1 MLYTIIYKNLKKPV
15 HKQTTKS
22 MRNNYS
28 IEKLFFN
35 RNLVNVP
42 KTTVVVN
49 GVERVPEVSE
59 EDMKSQERFKIP
71 MAISVELMRFGRI
84 LSPLAFYGI
93 SQLMPGEQ
101 IALAS
106 NIKKYFTELY
116 CDANYH
122 TLFGDFPYTVLGM
135 TESEM
140 LIHQIMHYWGAFLGF
155 EYWPNSTEGNDSE
168 SKKQDVKSIIS
179 CCCKEKYDVIDAGSA
194 DDLADALVPLITSQQ
209 SLTQRDK
216 DDIKS
221 FYTEINTLTLSPNKK
236 LQMKNLEIPFKE
248 TLCIVAATCLD
259 SQVIR
264 DINDVLRVAIFMSG
278 GDILLSAIPK
288 FKDLGWKKVT
298 LSKEDKKPWTF
309 KNFSNPQARQLMTS
323 IDEIVKT
330 KHNAISDAKKYAM
343 RWIRLGEKLH
353 PMSAKNQKKYPN
365 AYKLFDAL
373 RNHAKEISTFGSRL
387 EMAKSF
393 KDLDTIL
400 DLLKQRPGE
409 FARQL
414 DWLVRTFSENIGK
427 ILTVFAEDVVK
438 NISTKLLYELVDHF
452 NVRKKDQEMRFVFIK
467 GARKPVELPL
477 LEALDN
483 EVVDLIIAVIVNELV
498 SRMSKKE
505 DLTGVSVVLDDTLKN
520 IMLPKNMRSVNDG
533 VKQVARGTKSPLPIG
548 ANLLRFFLFWKD
560 EYGHEDL
567 DLTAYFYDSE
577 FTYKSQIS
585 WDGNYKLFDYKRR
598 QFAQF
603 SGDVRHKIGNCAEYV
618 DVDINIAVEND
629 ARYLVAVAKDFNANS
644 FRTGF
649 GGVMA
654 RNRWGT
660 AGETTWAP
668 ATVENGFKICSTT
681 QNVVLCIIDL
691 KERQLIYVDEDIN
704 GRPMGF
710 ANAGPD
716 FLTSL
721 LKRYVNNNDFFN
733 ALTLLETYFNA
744 CGATVEVATSSKTKE
759 IKNNIELDI
768 KKMETGENPDI
779 QKIKEYKRTNRVI
792 TFDEIVDD
800 YSKLLGYMF

>member
-1 MLYTIIYKNLKKPV
+1 MSI
-15 HKQTTKS
+15 
-22 MRNNYS
+22 RNNYS
-28 IEKLFFN
+28 IEKMFFN
-35 RNLVNVP
+35 RNLVYVP

-59 EDMKSQERFKIP
+59 EDMKTQGRFKIP
-71 MAISVELMRFGRI
+71 MAISVELMRFGKI

-93 SQLMPGEQ
+93 SQLVPGEQ

-116 CDANYH
+116 CDDNYS
-122 TLFGDFPYTVLGM
+122 TLFGDFPNTVLKM
-135 TESEM
+135 SEAEM
-140 LIHQIMHYWGAFLGF
+140 LLHQIVHYWGASLGF
-155 EYWPNSTEGNDSE
+155 EYWPNATEGNDSE
-168 SKKQDVKSIIS
+168 SKRQDVNSIIS

-194 DDLADALVPLITSQQ
+194 DDLADALVPLLASQQ

-216 DDIKS
+216 DDIKT
-221 FYTEINTLTLSPNKK
+221 FYTEIDTLTLSPDKK

-264 DINDVLRVAIFMSG
+264 DINDALRVAIFMSG
-278 GDILLSAIPK
+278 GDISLPAMPK
-288 FKDLGWKKVT
+288 TKDLGWRKVALT
-298 LSKEDKKPWTF
+298 KEDKKPWAF
-309 KNFSNPQARQLMTS
+309 KNFSNPQARQLMSS

-330 KHNAISDAKKYAM
+330 KHNAISDAKKYTM

-414 DWLVRTFSENIGK
+414 DWLVRTFSINKDNKGK
-427 ILTVFAEDVVK
+427 ILAAFADDVVK
-438 NISTKLLYELVDHF
+438 NISTKLLYELTDHF
-452 NVRKKDQEMRFVFIK
+452 NDRKENQESRFVFIK

-477 LEALDN
+477 LAGLDE
-483 EVVDLIIAVIVNELV
+483 EVVDLINAVIVKELV

-505 DLTGVSVVLDDTLKN
+505 DLTGVSVVLDDSLKN

-533 VKQVARGTKSPLPIG
+533 VKQVARGTKTPLPTS

-560 EYGHEDL
+560 EYGDEDL
-567 DLTAYFYDSE
+567 DLTAYFYDSK
-577 FTYKSQIS
+577 FVYKSQIS
-585 WDGNYKLFDYKRR
+585 WNGGYKLFDSKHRQ

-603 SGDVRHKIGNCAEYV
+603 SGDVRHKRGNCAEYV
-618 DVDINIAVEND
+618 DVDINIAVGDD
-629 ARYLVAVAKDFNANS
+629 ARYLVAVARDFNSNS
-644 FRTGF
+644 FKSAF

-654 RNRWGT
+654 RNAWGT
-660 AGETTWAP
+660 AGETSWAP

-691 KERQLIYVDEDIN
+691 KERQLIYVDEDLN

-710 ANAGPD
+710 ANSGCD
-716 FLTSL
+716 FITSL
-721 LKRYVNNNDFFN
+721 LKRYVNNNAFFN

-744 CGATVEVATSSKTKE
+744 CGATVEVVSSSKAKAIE
-759 IKNNIELDI
+759 KNIELEV
-768 KKMETGENPDI
+768 KKMESEENPDV
-779 QKIKEYKRTNRVI
+779 QKIEEYKRTNRVI
-792 TFDEIVDD
+792 TFNEIADD
-800 YSKLLGYMF
+800 YSKLLEYMF

>member
-1 MLYTIIYKNLKKPV
+1 
-15 HKQTTKS
+15 

-28 IEKLFFN
+28 IEKMFFN

-42 KTTVVVN
+42 KTTVVAN
-49 GVERVPEVSE
+49 GVERVPEVSV
-59 EDMKSQERFKIP
+59 EDMKTQERFKIP
-71 MAISVELMRFGRI
+71 MAISVELMRFGKI

-93 SQLMPGEQ
+93 SQLVPGEQ

-106 NIKKYFTELY
+106 SIKKYFTELY
-116 CDANYH
+116 CDDNYS
-122 TLFGDFPYTVLGM
+122 TLFGDFPNTVLKM
-135 TESEM
+135 SETEM
-140 LIHQIMHYWGAFLGF
+140 LLHQIMHYWGASLGF
-155 EYWPNSTEGNDSE
+155 EYWPNATEGNDSE
-168 SKKQDVKSIIS
+168 SKRQDVKSVIS

-194 DDLADALVPLITSQQ
+194 DDLADALVPLLASQQ

-216 DDIKS
+216 DDIKT
-221 FYTEINTLTLSPNKK
+221 FYTEIDTLTLSPDKK

-264 DINDVLRVAIFMSG
+264 DINDALRVAIFMSG
-278 GDILLSAIPK
+278 GDISLPAMPK
-288 FKDLGWKKVT
+288 AKDLGWRKAALT
-298 LSKEDKKPWTF
+298 KEDKKPWIF
-309 KNFSNPQARQLMTS
+309 KNFSNPQTRQLMSS

-387 EMAKSF
+387 EMAKTF
-393 KDLDTIL
+393 KDLDVIL

-414 DWLVRTFSENIGK
+414 DWLVRTFSSNIGK
-427 ILTVFAEDVVK
+427 ILSVFADDVVK
-438 NISTKLLYELVDHF
+438 NISTKLLYELAEHF
-452 NVRKKDQEMRFVFIK
+452 NSRKEDQEMRFVFIK
-467 GARKPVELPL
+467 GARKPVDLPL
-477 LEALDN
+477 LEALDK
-483 EVVDLIIAVIVNELV
+483 ESVDFINTIIVKELV

-505 DLTGVSVVLDDTLKN
+505 DLTGVSVMLDDSLKN

-533 VKQVARGTKSPLPIG
+533 VKQVARGTKTPLPAG
-548 ANLLRFFLFWKD
+548 ADLLRFFLFWKD
-560 EYGHEDL
+560 ETGHEDL
-567 DLTAYFYDSE
+567 DLSAYFYDSK
-577 FTYKSQIS
+577 FVYKSQIS
-585 WDGNYKLFDYKRR
+585 WNGAYKLFDNKRR
-598 QFAQF
+598 QYAQF
-603 SGDVRHKIGNCAEYV
+603 SGDVRHKRGNCAEYV
-618 DVDINIAVEND
+618 DVDINVAVEND
-629 ARYLVAVAKDFNANS
+629 ARYLVAVARDFNSNS
-644 FRTGF
+644 FKTGF

-654 RNRWGT
+654 RNAWGT
-660 AGETTWAP
+660 PGEVTWAP

-710 ANAGPD
+710 ANSGSD
-716 FLTSL
+716 FITSL
-721 LKRYVNNNDFFN
+721 LKRYANNNAFFN

-744 CGATVEVATSSKTKE
+744 CGATVEVATPSKAKV
-759 IKNNIELDI
+759 IKKNIELEV
-768 KKMETGENPDI
+768 KKMESEENPDVK
-779 QKIKEYKRTNRVI
+779 KIDEYKRTNRVI
-792 TFDEIVDD
+792 TFDEIADD
-800 YSKLLGYMF
+800 YSKLLEYMF

>member
-1 MLYTIIYKNLKKPV
+1 
-15 HKQTTKS
+15 

-28 IEKLFFN
+28 IEKMFFN

-42 KTTVVVN
+42 KTTVVAN
-49 GVERVPEVSE
+49 GVERVPEVSV
-59 EDMKSQERFKIP
+59 EDMKTQERFKIP
-71 MAISVELMRFGRI
+71 MAISVELMRFGKI

-93 SQLMPGEQ
+93 SQLVPGEQ

-106 NIKKYFTELY
+106 SIKKYFTELY
-116 CDANYH
+116 CDDNYS
-122 TLFGDFPYTVLGM
+122 TLFGDFPNTVLKM
-135 TESEM
+135 SETEM
-140 LIHQIMHYWGAFLGF
+140 LLHQIMHYWGASLGF
-155 EYWPNSTEGNDSE
+155 EYWPNATEGNDSE
-168 SKKQDVKSIIS
+168 SKRQDVKSVIS

-194 DDLADALVPLITSQQ
+194 DDLADALVPLLASQQ

-216 DDIKS
+216 DDIKT
-221 FYTEINTLTLSPNKK
+221 FYTEIDTLTLSPDKK

-264 DINDVLRVAIFMSG
+264 DINDALRVAIFMSG
-278 GDILLSAIPK
+278 GDISLPAMPK
-288 FKDLGWKKVT
+288 AKDLGWRKAALT
-298 LSKEDKKPWTF
+298 KEDKKPWTF
-309 KNFSNPQARQLMTS
+309 KNFSNPQTRQLMSS
-323 IDEIVKT
+323 INEIVKT

-387 EMAKSF
+387 EMAKTF
-393 KDLDTIL
+393 KDLDVIL

-414 DWLVRTFSENIGK
+414 DWLVRTFSGNIGK
-427 ILTVFAEDVVK
+427 ILSVFADDVVK
-438 NISTKLLYELVDHF
+438 NISTKLLYELAEHF
-452 NVRKKDQEMRFVFIK
+452 NSRKEDQEMRFVFIK
-467 GARKPVELPL
+467 GARKPVDLPL
-477 LEALDN
+477 LEALDK
-483 EVVDLIIAVIVNELV
+483 ESVDFINTIIVKELV

-505 DLTGVSVVLDDTLKN
+505 DLTGVSVMLDDSLKN

-533 VKQVARGTKSPLPIG
+533 VKQVARGTKTPLPAG
-548 ANLLRFFLFWKD
+548 ADLLRFFLFWKD
-560 EYGHEDL
+560 ETGHEDL
-567 DLTAYFYDSE
+567 DLSTYFYDSK
-577 FTYKSQIS
+577 FVYKSQIS
-585 WDGNYKLFDYKRR
+585 WNGAYKLFDDKHR
-598 QFAQF
+598 QYAQF
-603 SGDVRHKIGNCAEYV
+603 SGDVRHKRGNCAEYV
-618 DVDINIAVEND
+618 DVDINVAVEND
-629 ARYLVAVAKDFNANS
+629 ARYLVAVARDFNSNS
-644 FRTGF
+644 FKTGF

-654 RNRWGT
+654 RNAWGT
-660 AGETTWAP
+660 PGEVTWAP

-710 ANAGPD
+710 ANSGSD
-716 FLTSL
+716 FITSL
-721 LKRYVNNNDFFN
+721 LKRYVNNNAFFN

-744 CGATVEVATSSKTKE
+744 CGATVEVATPSKAKV
-759 IKNNIELDI
+759 IKKNIELEV
-768 KKMETGENPDI
+768 KKMESEENPDVK
-779 QKIKEYKRTNRVI
+779 KIDEYKRTNRVI
-792 TFDEIVDD
+792 TFDEIADD
-800 YSKLLGYMF
+800 YSKLLEYMF